1 MDTNMAIFFSGFFV
15 ISFERNGN
23 YISFLYKRK
32 TPNDE
37 NWPPKKAML
46 SCTLYFVARNL
57 DKSGSNK

>member
-37 NWPPKKAML
+37 NWPPKKK
-46 SCTLYFVARNL
+46 R
-57 DKSGSNK
+57 